1 LQTALGIAMSFWKK
15 KNNAAFVFFIITL
28 YSLLG
33 FGIGYVIWGFFLDK

>member
-1 LQTALGIAMSFWKK
+1 MSFWKK

-33 FGIGYVIWGFFLDK
+33 FGIGYVIWEFFLDK